1 MSGPVI
7 HVGEGFWNI
16 RGSYRIGGVID
27 VGTHASLVRR
37 ASGKFVLL
45 DSYTFDS
52 ETRRKVGEMTDGG
65 QKIEAILN
73 LHPFHTVHVQK
84 MHQMF
89 PDATLYGTQRHHD
102 RFPDLP
108 WADLRTQEQALH
120 DLYADDFDF
129 SVPRGVD
136 FISADEN
143 VHFSSVLALH
153 RASMS
158 IHSDDTLMYLRM
170 PLALRMAGLGD
181 SVSFHPTLAKA
192 LERRAGAAQDFR
204 NWAEELINS
213 WQHAENL
220 CAAHTSS
227 LLSRNN
233 KGDSIHDRLV
243 KALDKVGKTL
253 AAHES
258 KYG

>member
-7 HVGEGFWNI
+7 HVGEAFWNI

-27 VGTHASLVRR
+27 VGTQASLVRR

-65 QKIEAILN
+65 QNIEAILN

-89 PDATLYGTQRHHD
+89 PAATLYGTQRHHD

-108 WADLRTQEQALH
+108 WADLRTEQQALH

-136 FISADEN
+136 FISADGN

-153 RASMS
+153 RVK
-158 IHSDDTLMYLRM
+158 YN
-170 PLALRMAGLGD
+170 LG
-181 SVSFHPTLAKA
+181 
-192 LERRAGAAQDFR
+192 
-204 NWAEELINS
+204 
-213 WQHAENL
+213 
-220 CAAHTSS
+220 
-227 LLSRNN
+227 N
-233 KGDSIHDRLV
+233 KLGI
-243 KALDKVGKTL
+243 
-253 AAHES
+253 
-258 KYG
+258 